1 MALFSRRKQ
10 RALVI
15 GLDGVP
21 HSLLTRLAAEGV
33 MPNAARLL
41 LLGHL
46 SKMKVTLPEISA
58 VSWPSFMTGTNPG
71 THGIFGFVDP
81 KPGTYDIRF
90 PGFRDLKVPT
100 LWDRLGKRGKRCVVI
115 NQPSTYPAREIPGVL
130 VSGFVAISLKKA
142 VWPPAALPA
151 LEKMRYEID
160 IDTGRARGDHAYLI
174 EALDATLEGRRR
186 AVDHFWTN
194 EDWDYFQVVVTG
206 TDRLH
211 HYLWDALDDAAHPYH
226 AAFLDYYRKVDA
238 FIGELTARF
247 AKDSGRSEEGDGLFL
262 LSDHGFTGI
271 VQEVRVARWLVENG
285 FLSFE
290 KEMPDSL
297 EDIAPSSKAFVL
309 DPGRIY
315 VNRKGRFPKGSV
327 DDAGARAV
335 VAEIKAGL
343 SALRWEGR
351 PVVERVFERDEIYS
365 GPETPNAPDLVVV
378 GHHGFDMKGTIKE
391 PFLFG
396 RTNLTG
402 AHTWDDAFFWSLK
415 AAPPDLDITMPA
427 GIVEGSLG

>member
-1 MALFSRRKQ
+1 LALFSRKSKRT
-10 RALVI
+10 LVI

-58 VSWPSFMTGTNPG
+58 VSWPSFMTGVNPG
-71 THGIFGFVDP
+71 THGVFGFVDL
-81 KPGTYDIRF
+81 KPGSYDVRF

-100 LWDRLGKRGKRCVVI
+100 MWDRLGKRGKRSVVI

-142 VWPPAALPA
+142 VWPPAALAP
-151 LEKMRYEID
+151 LEKMGYEID
-160 IDTGRARGDHAYLI
+160 VDTARARGDHAYLI
-174 EALDATLEGRRR
+174 GALDSTLEGRRR
-186 AVDHFWTN
+186 AVDHFWK
-194 EDWDYFQVVVTG
+194 EPWDLLEVVVTG

-211 HYLWDALDDAAHPYH
+211 HYLWDALDDASHQYH
-226 AAFLDYYRKVDA
+226 GAFLDYYRKVDS
-238 FIGELTARF
+238 FVGELAARF
-247 AKDSGRSEEGDGLFL
+247 ATDSGRSEEGEGLFL

-271 VQEVRVARWLVENG
+271 VQEVRVARWLTENG
-285 FLSFE
+285 YLSFG
-290 KEMPDSL
+290 KERPDSL
-297 EDIAPSSKAFVL
+297 EDMVPSSKAFVL
-309 DPGRIY
+309 DPGRIF

-343 SALRWEGR
+343 SGLRWEGR

-378 GHHGFDMKGTIKE
+378 GHHGFDMKGTIRE
-391 PFLFG
+391 SDLFG
-396 RTNLTG
+396 RTSLTG
-402 AHTWDDAFFWSLK
+402 CHTWDDAFFWSLG
-415 AAPPDLDITMPA
+415 AAPQDLDITMLA
-427 GIVEGSLG
+427 RIIESSLD

>member
-1 MALFSRRKQ
+1 LALFGRKAK
-10 RALVI
+10 RTLVV

-58 VSWPSFMTGTNPG
+58 VSWPSFMTGANPG
-71 THGIFGFVDP
+71 THGIFGFVDL
-81 KPGTYDIRF
+81 KPGSYEVRF
-90 PGFRDLKVPT
+90 PSFRDLKVPT
-100 LWDRLGKRGKRCVVI
+100 MWDRLGQRGKRCVVV

-151 LEKMRYEID
+151 LEKMGYEID
-160 IDTGRARGDHAYLI
+160 IDTARARGDHAYLI
-174 EALDATLEGRRR
+174 GALDSTLKGRRR
-186 AVDHFWTN
+186 AVDHFWK
-194 EDWDYFQVVVTG
+194 EPWDFLEVVVTG

-211 HYLWDALDDAAHPYH
+211 HYLWDALDDASHPYH
-226 AAFLDYYRKVDA
+226 SAFLDYYRKVDA
-238 FIGELTARF
+238 FVGELASRF
-247 AKDSGRSEEGDGLFL
+247 AKESGRAEEGEGLFL

-271 VQEVRVARWLVENG
+271 VQEVRVARWLVDNG
-285 FLSFE
+285 YLSFGKE
-290 KEMPDSL
+290 KPDSL
-297 EDIAPSSKAFVL
+297 DDISPSSKAFVL
-309 DPGRIY
+309 DPGRIF

-343 SALRWEGR
+343 SELRWEGR

-378 GHHGFDMKGTIKE
+378 GHHGFDVKGTIRE
-391 PFLFG
+391 PDLFG
-396 RTNLTG
+396 RTPLTG
-402 AHTWDDAFFWSLK
+402 AHTWDDAFFWSLR
-415 AAPPDLDITMPA
+415 AAPEDLDITRLA
-427 GIVEGSLG
+427 AIIEEAAL